1 MLKIRTIHKLFLI
14 ACLIIVLA
22 GCNNANQEMKQEQ
35 REDIIDERE
44 DEQLDTP
51 AQEYR
56 KEQMED
62 RMDEMEDRR

>member
-1 MLKIRTIHKLFLI
+1 MKIGTIHKLFLI
-14 ACLIIVLA
+14 VCLLTVLA
-22 GCNNANQEMKQEQ
+22 GCNNANQEIKQEQ

>member
-1 MLKIRTIHKLFLI
+1 M
-14 ACLIIVLA
+14 A
-22 GCNNANQEMKQEQ
+22 GCNNADQEMKQEN

-56 KEQMED
+56 HEQIED
-62 RMDEMEDRR
+62 RIDEREDDR